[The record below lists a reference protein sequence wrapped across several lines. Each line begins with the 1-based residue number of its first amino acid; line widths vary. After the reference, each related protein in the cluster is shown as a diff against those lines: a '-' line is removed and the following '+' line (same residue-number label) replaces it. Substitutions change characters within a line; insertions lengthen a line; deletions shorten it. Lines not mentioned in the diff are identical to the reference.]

1 MPPPCWR
8 RGQPAQR
15 IAALF
20 GYLMKRLIQMVIVLW
35 AVSVLVFFM
44 MSFTGDPTFMM
55 VPLDATEEQ
64 IAQARRILGL
74 DESHLVQYWRFL
86 SNIAQGDFGRSFVF
100 RQPAMTL
107 ILERLPATLEIVFLA
122 MGMALLV
129 AVPLGVYAGANPGK
143 PASRAVMAGSL
154 VGISLPGFWLGMVLI
169 FVVAVKLQWLPSSG
183 RGPTTEWLG
192 MRVSFLSWDGFKHL
206 ILPAITLSVG
216 TLAILMRIIRAE
228 MVEVMK
234 QDYIKF
240 ARAKG
245 ASAKGILFKHGLKNA
260 LIPLVTV
267 FGLML
272 GDLIAFATLTE
283 TIFAWPGIGKLLV
296 DSIYRGDRPVIVVY
310 LMFVALM
317 FVVVNFIVDVL
328 YALIDP
334 RIKIK

>member
-1 MPPPCWR
+1 
-8 RGQPAQR
+8 
-15 IAALF
+15 LF
-20 GYLMKRLIQMVIVLW
+20 GYVIKRALQMALVLW
-35 AVSVLVFFM
+35 AVSVLVFVM
-44 MSFTGDPTFMM
+44 MSFTGDPTYMM

-64 IAQARRILGL
+64 IAQARRLLGL
-74 DESHLVQYWRFL
+74 DHSHLTQYWLFL
-86 SNIAQGDFGRSFVF
+86 KNVLQGDFGRSFVF
-100 RQPAMTL
+100 RQPANDL

-122 MGMALLV
+122 MVIALVV
-129 AVPLGVYAGANPGK
+129 AIPLGVYAGANPRRAG
-143 PASRAVMAGSL
+143 SHAVMAGSL
-154 VGISLPGFWLGMVLI
+154 IGISLPGFWVGMVLI
-169 FVVAVKLQWLPSSG
+169 FVFAVKLQLFPSSG
-183 RGPTTEWLG
+183 RGPTQEILG
-192 MRVSFLSWDGFKHL
+192 VRVSFLTWEGLRHV
-206 ILPAITLSVG
+206 ILPAVTLSIG

-228 MVEVMK
+228 MMEVMK
-234 QDYIKF
+234 QDFVRF

-245 ASAKGILFKHGLKNA
+245 AGQRAVLFRHGLKNA

-317 FVVVNFIVDVL
+317 FVVVNFVVDVL

-334 RIKIK
+334 RIKIR

>member
-1 MPPPCWR
+1 
-8 RGQPAQR
+8 
-15 IAALF
+15 
-20 GYLMKRLIQMVIVLW
+20 
-35 AVSVLVFFM
+35 
-44 MSFTGDPTFMM
+44 
-55 VPLDATEEQ
+55 
-64 IAQARRILGL
+64 
-74 DESHLVQYWRFL
+74 
-86 SNIAQGDFGRSFVF
+86 
-100 RQPAMTL
+100 MTL

-122 MGMALLV
+122 MGLALLV
-129 AVPLGVYAGANPGK
+129 AIPLGVYAGANPGK

-169 FVVAVKLQWLPSSG
+169 FVVSVKLQWLPSSG

-192 MRVSFLSWDGFKHL
+192 LRVSFLSWEGFRHL

-245 ASAKGILFKHGLKNA
+245 ATAKGILFKHGLKNA

-317 FVVVNFIVDVL
+317 FVVVNFIVDVA
-328 YALIDP
+328 YAFIDP

>member
-1 MPPPCWR
+1 M
-8 RGQPAQR
+8 
-15 IAALF
+15 L
-20 GYLMKRLIQMVIVLW
+20 GYLLKRLVQMIVVLW
-35 AVSVLVFFM
+35 AVSVLVFVM
-44 MSFTGDPTFMM
+44 MSFTGDPTYMM

-64 IAQARRILGL
+64 IEQARRLLGL
-74 DESHLVQYWRFL
+74 HDSHLVQYWRFL
-86 SNIAQGDFGRSFVF
+86 SSLMQGDFGRSFVF
-100 RQPAMTL
+100 RQPAMQL
-107 ILERLPATLEIVFLA
+107 ILERLPATLEIVALA
-122 MGMALLV
+122 MAIALVL
-129 AVPLGVYAGANPGK
+129 AIPLGVYAGANPQRAG
-143 PASRAVMAGSL
+143 SRAVMAGSL

-169 FVVAVKLQWLPSSG
+169 FVFAVKLQLFPSSG
-183 RGPTTEWLG
+183 RGPTQEWLG
-192 MRVSFLSWDGFKHL
+192 LRVSFLSWEGLRHL
-206 ILPAITLSVG
+206 ILPALTLSVG

-228 MVEVMK
+228 MMEVMK

-245 ASAKGILFKHGLKNA
+245 TDRRGVLFKHGLKNA

-310 LMFVALM
+310 LMFVAFM
-317 FVVVNFIVDVL
+317 FVVVNFVVDML

>member
-1 MPPPCWR
+1 
-8 RGQPAQR
+8 
-15 IAALF
+15 
-20 GYLMKRLIQMVIVLW
+20 
-35 AVSVLVFFM
+35 VSVLVFVM

-55 VPLDATEEQ
+55 VPLDATDEQ

-74 DESHLVQYWRFL
+74 DDSHLVQYWRFL
-86 SNIAQGDFGRSFVF
+86 SNMVQGDFGRSFVF

-122 MGMALLV
+122 MGLALLI
-129 AVPLGVYAGANPGK
+129 AIPLGVYAGANPGK

-154 VGISLPGFWLGMVLI
+154 IGISLPGFWLGMVLI

-192 MRVSFLSWDGFKHL
+192 MRVSFLSWEGFRHL
-206 ILPAITLSVG
+206 ILPAITLSIG

-245 ASAKGILFKHGLKNA
+245 ATARGILFKHGLKNA

-317 FVVVNFIVDVL
+317 FVVVNFVVDIA

-334 RIKIK
+334 RIKIR

>member
-1 MPPPCWR
+1 M
-8 RGQPAQR
+8 
-15 IAALF
+15 I
-20 GYLMKRLIQMVIVLW
+20 KRLIQMVVVLW
-35 AVSVLVFFM
+35 AVSVLVFVM

-55 VPLDATEEQ
+55 VPLDATDEQ

-86 SNIAQGDFGRSFVF
+86 SNMVQGDFGRSFVF
-100 RQPAMTL
+100 RQPALTL

-122 MGMALLV
+122 MALALLV
-129 AVPLGVYAGANPGK
+129 AIPLGVYAGANPGK
-143 PASRAVMAGSL
+143 PTSRAVMAGSL

-183 RGPTTEWLG
+183 RGPTTEWFGL
-192 MRVSFLSWDGFKHL
+192 RVSFTSWEGFRHL
-206 ILPAITLSVG
+206 ILPAITLSIG

-245 ASAKGILFKHGLKNA
+245 ATAKGILFKHGLKNA

-317 FVVVNFIVDVL
+317 FVVVNFIVDVA

>member
-1 MPPPCWR
+1 V
-8 RGQPAQR
+8 
-15 IAALF
+15 L
-20 GYLMKRLIQMVIVLW
+20 GYLLKRLIQMVFVLW
-35 AVSVLVFFM
+35 VVSVLVFVM
-44 MSFTGDPTFMM
+44 MSFTGDPTYMM
-55 VPLDATEEQ
+55 VPLDATDEQ

-86 SNIAQGDFGRSFVF
+86 SNLVQGDFGRSFVF
-100 RQPAMTL
+100 RQPALEL
-107 ILERLPATLEIVFLA
+107 IMERLPATLEIVFLA
-122 MGMALLV
+122 MIMALV
-129 AVPLGVYAGANPGK
+129 IAIPLGVYAGAYPERMT
-143 PASRAVMAGSL
+143 SRGLMAGSL

-169 FVVAVKLQWLPSSG
+169 FIFAVKLQLLPSSG
-183 RGPTTEWLG
+183 RGPTVVVGG
-192 MRVSFLSWDGFKHL
+192 MRLSFMSWEGFRHL
-206 ILPAITLSVG
+206 ILPSITLSIG

-228 MVEVMK
+228 MMEVLK

-245 ASAKGILFKHGLKNA
+245 AANRFVLFKHGLKNA
-260 LIPLVTV
+260 LIPLITV

-310 LMFVALM
+310 LMFVAFL
-317 FVVVNFIVDVL
+317 FVVVNFIVDVA

-334 RIKIK
+334 RIKIR

>member
-1 MPPPCWR
+1 
-8 RGQPAQR
+8 
-15 IAALF
+15 LF
-20 GYLMKRLIQMVIVLW
+20 GYMVKRLLQMCVVLW
-35 AVSVLVFFM
+35 AVSVLVFVM

-55 VPLDATEEQ
+55 VPLDATDEQ
-64 IAQARRILGL
+64 IAQARTILGL
-74 DESHLVQYWRFL
+74 DDSHLVQYWRF
-86 SNIAQGDFGRSFVF
+86 IANVVQGDFGRSFVF
-100 RQPAMTL
+100 RQPALAL
-107 ILERLPATLEIVFLA
+107 ITERLPATLEIVFLA
-122 MGMALLV
+122 MAFALVV
-129 AVPLGVYAGANPGK
+129 AIPLGVYAGANPNT
-143 PASRAVMAGSL
+143 ASSRAVMAGSL

-183 RGPTTEWLG
+183 RGPTQMLWG
-192 MRVSFLSWDGFKHL
+192 MRVSFLTWEGFRHL
-206 ILPAITLSVG
+206 ILPAITLSIG

-245 ASAKGILFKHGLKNA
+245 ATSRGILFKHGLKNA

-317 FVVVNFIVDVL
+317 FVVVNFVVDVL
-328 YALIDP
+328 YAFIDP
-334 RIKIK
+334 RIKIR

>member
-1 MPPPCWR
+1 M
-8 RGQPAQR
+8 
-15 IAALF
+15 F

-55 VPLDATEEQ
+55 VPLDATDEQ

-86 SNIAQGDFGRSFVF
+86 ANIAQGDFGRSFVF

-122 MGMALLV
+122 MGLALLV
-129 AVPLGVYAGANPGK
+129 AIPLGVYAGAHPGK
-143 PASRAVMAGSL
+143 PASRAVMVGSL

>member
-1 MPPPCWR
+1 M
-8 RGQPAQR
+8 
-15 IAALF
+15 F
-20 GYLMKRLIQMVIVLW
+20 GYVIKRALQMALVLW
-35 AVSVLVFFM
+35 AVSVLVFVM
-44 MSFTGDPTFMM
+44 MSFTGDPTYMM

-64 IAQARRILGL
+64 IAQARRLLGL
-74 DESHLVQYWRFL
+74 DHSHLTQYWLFL
-86 SNIAQGDFGRSFVF
+86 KNVLQGDFGRSFVF
-100 RQPAMTL
+100 RQPANDL

-122 MGMALLV
+122 MVIALVV
-129 AVPLGVYAGANPGK
+129 AIPLGVYAGANPRRAG
-143 PASRAVMAGSL
+143 SHAVMAGSL
-154 VGISLPGFWLGMVLI
+154 VGISLPGFWVGMVLI
-169 FVVAVKLQWLPSSG
+169 FVFAVKLQLFPSSG
-183 RGPTTEWLG
+183 RGPTQEILG
-192 MRVSFLSWDGFKHL
+192 VRVSFLTWEGLRHV
-206 ILPAITLSVG
+206 ILPAVTLSIG

-228 MVEVMK
+228 MMEVMK
-234 QDYIKF
+234 QDFVRF

-245 ASAKGILFKHGLKNA
+245 ASQRAVLFRHGLKNA

-317 FVVVNFIVDVL
+317 FVVVNFVVDVL

-334 RIKIK
+334 RIKIR